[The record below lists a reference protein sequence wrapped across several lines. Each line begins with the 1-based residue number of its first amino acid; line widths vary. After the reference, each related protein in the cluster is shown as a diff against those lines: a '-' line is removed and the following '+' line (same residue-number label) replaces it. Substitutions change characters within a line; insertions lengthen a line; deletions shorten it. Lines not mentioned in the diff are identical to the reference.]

1 MRYKM
6 TEQQWLNTA
15 ELNKQKLILF
25 VRAWHPRSG
34 QVQSD
39 MKITAPNAEL
49 ARANVVKSIQS
60 QNQSTLDPVVEL
72 ETAIKN
78 RNLSAI
84 NALLN
89 QAWFGVPES
98 TSCWGIEGFKEAVEL
113 MEDLPYEDEE
123 EEFIDDPEVNG

>member
-6 TEQQWLNTA
+6 TTNQWLNTA
-15 ELNKQKLILF
+15 ELNKEKLISF

-39 MKITAPNAEL
+39 MKITAPSAEL
-49 ARANVVKSIQS
+49 ARANVVRSIQS
-60 QNQSTLDPVVEL
+60 QDQTTLDPVVEL
-72 ETAIKN
+72 ETALKN
-78 RNLSAI
+78 RNLNAI

-113 MEDLPYEDEE
+113 MEDLPYDDEE